1 VPDDVAPEPEGWPV
15 EAEPDGCD
23 PLRPAV
29 PEGCPVV
36 AAPAVEGWPVVEL
49 PAVEGWLVGLPAVV
63 PLGLDAVPL
72 AGACVPDGAVA
83 EVPVPDGGAA
93 GAAVVEVPV
102 PVPAGEAG
110 AAVVE
115 GLVPDGEAPGAA
127 VVEVLVPPAPVVAL
141 VPVRVVRVSVEI
153 ACTCGGTGAASA
165 RGRFWER
172 MVTRVSR
179 SITCGW
185 IAKFTAMPP
194 RRSTRP
200 IGRVSS

>member
-1 VPDDVAPEPEGWPV
+1 MV
-15 EAEPDGCD
+15 E
-23 PLRPAV
+23 V
-29 PEGCPVV
+29 
-36 AAPAVEGWPVVEL
+36 PAVEGC
-49 PAVEGWLVGLPAVV
+49 PAFEPAAV
-63 PLGLDAVPL
+63 PLGLDAVPV

-83 EVPVPDGGAA
+83 EVPVPDGDAP
-93 GAAVVEVPV
+93 GAAVVEVA
-102 PVPAGEAG
+102 VPAPVGEAG

-115 GLVPDGEAPGAA
+115 VLVPDGKAPGAA

-141 VPVRVVRVSVEI
+141 VRVVRVSVEI
-153 ACTCGGTGAASA
+153 ACTWGGTGAASA

-185 IAKFTAMPP
+185 IAKLTAIEP